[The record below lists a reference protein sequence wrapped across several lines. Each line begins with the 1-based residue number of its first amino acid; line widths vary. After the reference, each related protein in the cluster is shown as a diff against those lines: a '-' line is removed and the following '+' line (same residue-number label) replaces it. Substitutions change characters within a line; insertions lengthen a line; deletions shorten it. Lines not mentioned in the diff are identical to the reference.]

1 MGNILRSL
9 QPRQQQQQE
18 EEPLDPHGLAPAAAA
33 IAALTCDL
41 SSFESSSMVPEGLGQ
56 HVTSSQKAQINWY
69 KCILEAYRNTTPP
82 RTPAEA
88 AQLVATALNWIPRVD
103 LEAILEFYNFPIPT
117 SEAAFSNQLPTALPD
132 GVQFVL
138 NTLPVRCD
146 KLKNMLTLTSKY
158 EQCFT
163 PAWTNAVSHNH
174 YGSQVNAKC
183 IGDGDGFTAYVA
195 VMDDPRESANV
206 PQKVYEMVTERTQ
219 ARIRRDYDRADTL
232 RSTIDEA
239 GYKIIIRS
247 GSEILAR
254 KYRIRMRGIDAPE
267 LKMPYG
273 KESKDAL
280 VKLIGGKS
288 TRIYVYEQD
297 QFGRYVGDIYCDSVF
312 IQEQML
318 KNGHAWYFKNY
329 DSRREFSEWE
339 KKARAAC
346 QGLWALNNPEKP
358 WDWRRDERNGR
369 HITTE
374 KMFAKVAWLGAL
386 LLGGRYLKKLASFL
400 WEKIVMGG
408 HAD

>member
-9 QPRQQQQQE
+9 QPQQQQQQ
-18 EEPLDPHGLAPAAAA
+18 EPLDPHGLAPDAAA
-33 IAALTCDL
+33 IAALTRDL
-41 SSFESSSMVPEGLGQ
+41 GSFESSSMVPEGLGQ
-56 HVTSSQKAQINWY
+56 HVTSSKKAQINWY
-69 KCILEAYRNTTPP
+69 KCILEAYRNATPP

-103 LEAILEFYNFPIPT
+103 LE
-117 SEAAFSNQLPTALPD
+117 
-132 GVQFVL
+132 
-138 NTLPVRCD
+138 
-146 KLKNMLTLTSKY
+146 
-158 EQCFT
+158 CFT
-163 PAWTNAVSHNH
+163 SAWTNAVSHNH

-195 VMDDPRESANV
+195 VMDDPRESENV

-288 TRIYVYEQD
+288 SRIYVYEQD

-329 DSRREFSEWE
+329 DSRREFLEWE
-339 KKARAAC
+339 RKARAAC
-346 QGLWALNNPEKP
+346 QGFWALNNPEKP

-374 KMFAKVAWLGAL
+374 V
-386 LLGGRYLKKLASFL
+386 Y
-400 WEKIVMGG
+400 
-408 HAD
+408 

>member
-1 MGNILRSL
+1 M
-9 QPRQQQQQE
+9 
-18 EEPLDPHGLAPAAAA
+18 
-33 IAALTCDL
+33 
-41 SSFESSSMVPEGLGQ
+41 
-56 HVTSSQKAQINWY
+56 
-69 KCILEAYRNTTPP
+69 
-82 RTPAEA
+82 
-88 AQLVATALNWIPRVD
+88 
-103 LEAILEFYNFPIPT
+103 
-117 SEAAFSNQLPTALPD
+117 
-132 GVQFVL
+132 QFVL
-138 NTLPVRCD
+138 NTLP
-146 KLKNMLTLTSKY
+146 
-158 EQCFT
+158 
-163 PAWTNAVSHNH
+163 
-174 YGSQVNAKC
+174 VNAKC

-206 PQKVYEMVTERTQ
+206 PQKVYDMVTERTQ
-219 ARIRRDYDRADTL
+219 ARIRRDCDTANTL
-232 RSTIDEA
+232 RNTIDEA

-267 LKMPYG
+267 LKMTYG

-280 VKLIGGKS
+280 VKLIGEKS

-318 KNGHAWYFKNY
+318 KNGHAWHFKNY
-329 DSRREFSEWE
+329 DSRQEFSEWE
-339 KKARAAC
+339 RKARAAC

-374 KMFAKVAWLGAL
+374 MFAKVAWLGAL